1 MAGPGPLDR
10 AKNALNVPGLLPPK
24 GQSVAAS
31 PGRLLQKRFPPG
43 IDEFAPFHNHV
54 RKRLASMAKCH
65 QRRVRG
71 LQPVNYFSKTV
82 WDDFKH
88 PGAGG
93 HKHDT

>member
-10 AKNALNVPGLLPPK
+10 AKNALNVPGLLPSK
-24 GQSVAAS
+24 GHQSLPRQGACCKKVLY
-31 PGRLLQKRFPPG
+31 P
-43 IDEFAPFHNHV
+43 EFTNSALSHNHV
-54 RKRLASMAKCH
+54 RKRLASVAKYH
-65 QRRVRG
+65 QPTVRA

-93 HKHDT
+93 HKHDA